1 LSLLPPGSAAA
12 QEASGHQ
19 DTTLTAC
26 RRPESRDPS
35 IPDPLFIERTK
46 KAAESAGVGWRS
58 LRTRTL
64 LHLPRFAD
72 ADGVLSWE
80 GIDEELARRADE
92 LHADQARV
100 RGLSPT
106 DRFEQ
111 PRDLVFK
118 EKYEESEANEVF
130 ANLHYLKNARPESK
144 NFALVDPVH
153 GRPISVCSI
162 SPLQWKPVTRQ
173 LYRQFDIPREN
184 VWEISRM
191 YSFDIAPPNVTSYL
205 LARVR
210 KAMRKDEPTAEL
222 LTTAMDPN
230 VGFHGNS
237 YRGANW
243 KEWMKIQ
250 PRPYFYLDGD
260 YVSPRQLRD
269 RFGTASLERISANYG
284 IEVTR
289 SAAMLLPSSVFCW
302 RISGATESVAGEL
315 TPVRR

>member
-1 LSLLPPGSAAA
+1 LLPPGSAAA
-12 QEASGHQ
+12 QEASGHH
-19 DTTLTAC
+19 DTTLAAC

-35 IPDPLFIERTK
+35 IPDPLFLDRTK
-46 KAAESAGVGWRS
+46 EAARTAGVGWRS
-58 LRTRTL
+58 LRARTL
-64 LHLPRFAD
+64 LHLPRIAD
-72 ADGVLSWE
+72 ADGGLAWKA
-80 GIDEELARRADE
+80 IDEELAWRADQ
-92 LHADQARV
+92 LYADQARV

-111 PRDLVFK
+111 PRDLVFR

-130 ANLHYLKNARPESK
+130 ANLHYLKNARPGSK
-144 NFALVDPVH
+144 YFALVDPVH
-153 GRPISVCSI
+153 GRPVSLCSI
-162 SPLQWKPVTRQ
+162 SPLQWKPVARQ
-173 LYRQFDIPREN
+173 LYRQFDIPAEN

-210 KAMRKDEPTAEL
+210 RAMRKDEPTAEL

-230 VGFHGNS
+230 VGFNGNS

-243 KEWMKIQ
+243 MEWMKIQ

-260 YVSPRQLRD
+260 YVSPRQLRE
-269 RFGTASLERISANYG
+269 RFGTAGLERISAQYG

-289 SAAMLLPSSVFCW
+289 SAAKLLPSSIFCW
-302 RISGATESVAGEL
+302 RINGATESVPGEL
-315 TPVRR
+315 IPLHR

>member
-1 LSLLPPGSAAA
+1 LLPPGSAAA
-12 QEASGHQ
+12 QEASGHH
-19 DTTLTAC
+19 DTTLAAC

-35 IPDPLFIERTK
+35 IPDPLFIERTQ
-46 KAAESAGVGWRS
+46 KAAESAEVGWRS

-64 LHLPRFAD
+64 LHLPRIAD
-72 ADGVLSWE
+72 AVGRLTWQ

-92 LHADQARV
+92 LRADHARV

-111 PRDLVFK
+111 PGDLVFK
-118 EKYEESEANEVF
+118 EKYEESEANEIF

-144 NFALVDPVH
+144 NFALIDPVH
-153 GRPISVCSI
+153 GRPVSVCSI
-162 SPLQWKPVTRQ
+162 SPLQWKPVVRQ
-173 LYRQFDIPREN
+173 LSRQFGISKEN

-210 KAMRKDEPTAEL
+210 KAMRKDEPTARL

-230 VGFHGNS
+230 VGFNGNS

-243 KEWMKIQ
+243 KEWMRIQ

-260 YVSPRQLRD
+260 YVSPRQLRE
-269 RFGTASLERISANYG
+269 RFGTAGLERISAQYG

-289 SAAMLLPSSVFCW
+289 SAVLLLPSSVFCW
-302 RISGATESVAGEL
+302 RINGATESAPGEL
-315 TPVRR
+315 IPLRR